1 MAPPKDPCLDAHF
14 TLVTTPE
21 ALGKHWRTC
30 NYCKKLF
37 KGFKAP
43 SRGRAHLGGFDHAGV
58 VACTETPETLRKEL
72 LAAQTKE
79 VEQKQKELERKAER
93 ERIYKEERDEAE
105 AQKAQK
111 QSKVTD
117 WQHDLRKSLDRQ
129 AGRAFYHA
137 GIPFY
142 VAQDPEMEKFI
153 TDLIAAVRA
162 GLSAY
167 KLPTRQQLSGPLL
180 DAEYASQQTQ
190 FSKFFETDHWT
201 TLQTDGT
208 EAEAT
213 AGLHCDGQRRSDAE
227 GQQGSGQ

>member
-1 MAPPKDPCLDAHF
+1 MAPPKDPFLDAHF

-43 SRGRAHLGGFDHAGV
+43 SRGRAHLGRFDHAGV

-79 VEQKQKELERKAER
+79 VEQKQKELERKPER
-93 ERIYKEERDEAE
+93 ERIHKEERDEAE

-117 WQHDLRKSLDRQ
+117 WQHELRKSLDRQ

-142 VAQDPEMEKFI
+142 VAQHPD
-153 TDLIAAVRA
+153 
-162 GLSAY
+162 
-167 KLPTRQQLSGPLL
+167 
-180 DAEYASQQTQ
+180 
-190 FSKFFETDHWT
+190 
-201 TLQTDGT
+201 
-208 EAEAT
+208 
-213 AGLHCDGQRRSDAE
+213 
-227 GQQGSGQ
+227 